1 VVLVADQRLVSLIIA
16 TLLQVRDYVTECET
30 QFWVKLLTVVSGS
43 AAVWLT
49 VTFLT
54 RPEPEEVLKKFTNR
68 VRPGGRWPF
77 AVEKGIMNRRTLLAW
92 MGGVAVI
99 YGGMF
104 LIGSLVLGRFSGVL
118 VSGAVLLAGL
128 LFVMVGLRGAFR
140 PHDGQKSIYNN

>member
-1 VVLVADQRLVSLIIA
+1 
-16 TLLQVRDYVTECET
+16 
-30 QFWVKLLTVVSGS
+30 
-43 AAVWLT
+43 
-49 VTFLT
+49 
-54 RPEPEEVLKKFTNR
+54 
-68 VRPGGRWPF
+68 
-77 AVEKGIMNRRTLLAW
+77 MNRRTLLAW